1 MNHNIIVGIDGETAV
16 ATLLKKQ
23 GFAILAHNY
32 RQRCGEIDLIATKGE
47 VVCFVEVKTRQIE
60 YFETSQVI
68 TKTKQN
74 KIIKTAKYY
83 ALTNKI
89 RDKVLR
95 FDVAIVTGTK
105 GEYSIRYLDNAFTS
119 TTNYPY

>member
-1 MNHNIIVGIDGETAV
+1 MHDNIIVGIDGEIAV
-16 ATLLKKQ
+16 ATLLKNQ

-32 RQRCGEIDLIATKGE
+32 RQRFGEIDLIAVKGE
-47 VVCFVEVKTRQIE
+47 VVCFVEVKTRRIE
-60 YFETSQVI
+60 YFETSQVV
-68 TKTKQN
+68 TKAKQN

-83 ALTNKI
+83 ALINKI

-119 TTNYPY
+119 TPSSPY